1 MTPPRLADD
10 QMCVGCGSKN
20 PQGLHL
26 TFDLDSTARRIR
38 TRWTP
43 LKEHQ
48 GYADIVHGGMTGL
61 VLDELM
67 ANLLWKLNHPSVT
80 AELAVKF
87 LRPAHVGEPL
97 ECEAWIVSERKQ
109 GRRSVFHL
117 RGVARHSGRIVAE
130 ADARCVQIQ
139 GNPD

>member
-1 MTPPRLADD
+1 MIPPLLADD
-10 QMCVGCGSKN
+10 QMCIGCGSKN
-20 PQGLHL
+20 PRGLHL
-26 TFDLDSTARRIR
+26 AFDFDPAERRIR

-48 GYADIVHGGMTGL
+48 GFANIVHGGMTGL

-67 ANLLWKLNHPSVT
+67 GNLLWKLKRPSVT
-80 AELAVKF
+80 AELTVKF
-87 LRPAHVGEPL
+87 LRPARVGEPL
-97 ECEAWIVSERKQ
+97 DCEVWIVSERKE
-109 GRRSVFHL
+109 GRRRVFHL
-117 RGVARHSGRIVAE
+117 RGIARRSGKTVAE